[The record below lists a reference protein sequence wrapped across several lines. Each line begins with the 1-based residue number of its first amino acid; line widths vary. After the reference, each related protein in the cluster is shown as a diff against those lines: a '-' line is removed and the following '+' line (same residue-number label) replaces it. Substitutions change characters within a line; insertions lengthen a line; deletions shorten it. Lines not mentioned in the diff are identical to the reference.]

1 MNEKFY
7 SWPGEK
13 RQRIIN
19 SGLEVFAKNPYKNAS
34 TEEIAAK
41 AGISKG
47 LLFHYFRNKRE
58 FYNFLYQYGE
68 ALLRQSLAEMPQEP
82 DVDFFTLLEWATQ
95 KRAQLLPD
103 NPWLVQFSLRA
114 YYSKNE
120 TISADIDNAVQRTM
134 SAVMERYFQSVNLSK
149 FREGMEPE
157 RILNML
163 IWLSDGYL
171 HFKERSGEALDAE
184 ALLEEFRFWC
194 RVLRQAAYKEEYL
207 NGSNQG

>member
-7 SWPGEK
+7 SLPGEK

-171 HFKERSGEALDAE
+171 HFKERSGEAT
-184 ALLEEFRFWC
+184 RRKS
-194 RVLRQAAYKEEYL
+194 RVDKTRIWVTTKDFLVWGVAKR
-207 NGSNQG
+207 